1 MRFIKDRPVLFW
13 GSLTTLV
20 EAVIGLLLVFGL
32 DLEPEQVGGIIL
44 FLAALGTMFV
54 FIMQGL
60 VTPTNNPKDDAG
72 NMLTPATIG
81 NDEADLP
88 PILTSD
94 TS

>member
-1 MRFIKDRPVLFW
+1 MRFIKARPVLFW

-32 DLEPEQVGGIIL
+32 DLEPEQVGGIML

-60 VTPTNNPKDDAG
+60 VTPTDNPKDDAG
-72 NMLTPATIG
+72 NPLTPGPIG
-81 NDEADLP
+81 SESSEGLP
-88 PILTSD
+88 PI
-94 TS
+94 

>member
-1 MRFIKDRPVLFW
+1 MRFIKARPVLFW

-32 DLEPEQVGGIIL
+32 DLEPEQVGGIML

-72 NMLTPATIG
+72 NPLTPGPMGDDSAE
-81 NDEADLP
+81 NLP
-88 PILTSD
+88 PI
-94 TS
+94 